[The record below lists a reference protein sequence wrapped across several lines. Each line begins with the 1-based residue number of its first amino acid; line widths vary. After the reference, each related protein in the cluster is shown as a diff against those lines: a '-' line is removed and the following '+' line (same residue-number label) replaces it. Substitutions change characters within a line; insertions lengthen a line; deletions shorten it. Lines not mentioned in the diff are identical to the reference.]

1 MKQRAFRFGRHQEM
15 TGILAMNDHHD
26 SSCKKVVLT
35 WNTGISH
42 KAGPNR
48 VAVELSHT
56 LTRIGLPVFRFDL
69 TGRGDSLPRKGEA
82 ATAVL
87 DVREAMN
94 YLQKEWGFE
103 EFILHGNC
111 SGAIDAHYVAQAD
124 SRVVGLSMV
133 DTYAY
138 RMAPYYKHYIL
149 KRLKSWAYWK
159 RLFKKVFSQQ
169 GGIDEQDAKD
179 QFWVPFPTLARIRSD
194 FRGFVDRKLPCLV
207 IFTGG
212 YDYIY
217 NYENQFRDMLKG
229 VDVSDIL
236 TLEHHTEADHL
247 YTFLDQRSRLMD
259 SISAWVL
266 RNFLV
271 TGTEE
276 QGPLPT
282 HAEAT
287 LTLSPPISQNSPLPK
302 GP

>member
-1 MKQRAFRFGRHQEM
+1 MKQRAVRFGRDQEM
-15 TGILAMNDHHD
+15 TGILATNDHHD
-26 SSCKKVVLT
+26 GSCKKVVLT

-69 TGRGDSLPRKGEA
+69 TGRGDSLPRKGEIA
-82 ATAVL
+82 SAVL

-111 SGAIDAHYVAQAD
+111 SGAIDAHYVAQVDA
-124 SRVVGLSMV
+124 RVVGLSMV

-138 RMAPYYKHYIL
+138 RVGAYYKHYIL
-149 KRLKSWAYWK
+149 KRIKSRAYWS
-159 RLFKKVFSQQ
+159 RLFRKIFSQET
-169 GGIDEQDAKD
+169 GIDLPDAKD
-179 QFWVPFPTLARIRSD
+179 QYWVPFPPLDRIRTD
-194 FRGFVDRKLPCLV
+194 FQGFVARKLPCLV
-207 IFTGG
+207 IFTSG
-212 YDYIY
+212 YDHLY

-266 RNFLV
+266 RNFFV
-271 TGTEE
+271 PGAE
-276 QGPLPT
+276 QLDPAP
-282 HAEAT
+282 AEAAVVSR
-287 LTLSPPISQNSPLPK
+287 LSQPVSQNSPLPAN
-302 GP
+302 P

>member
-1 MKQRAFRFGRHQEM
+1 MKQRAVRFGRHQEM
-15 TGILAMNDHHD
+15 TGILATSDHYD
-26 SSCKKVVLT
+26 GSCKKVVLT

-42 KAGPNR
+42 KVGPNR

-69 TGRGDSLPRKGEA
+69 TGRGDSLPRKGEIA
-82 ATAVL
+82 SAVL

-111 SGAIDAHYVAQAD
+111 SGAIDAHYVAQVDA
-124 SRVVGLSMV
+124 RVVGLSMV

-138 RMAPYYKHYIL
+138 RVGAYYKNYIL
-149 KRLKSWAYWK
+149 KRIKSRAYWS
-159 RLFKKVFSQQ
+159 RLFNKLISAETF
-169 GGIDEQDAKD
+169 IDEQDAKD
-179 QFWVPFPTLARIRSD
+179 QFWVPFPTLERIRTD
-194 FRGFVDRKLPCLV
+194 FKGFAARKLPCLV
-207 IFTGG
+207 IYTSG
-212 YDYIY
+212 YDYLY

-266 RNFLV
+266 RNFFV
-271 TGTEE
+271 PGTDQE
-276 QGPLPT
+276 GPLPGD
-282 HAEAT
+282 AGEVARF
-287 LTLSPPISQNSPLPK
+287 SPPISQSSHLPAN
-302 GP
+302 P

>member
-1 MKQRAFRFGRHQEM
+1 MKQRAVRFGRHQEM
-15 TGILAMNDHHD
+15 TGILATHD
-26 SSCKKVVLT
+26 QYDGSCRKVVLT

-42 KAGPNR
+42 KMGPNR

-69 TGRGDSLPRKGEA
+69 TGRGDSLPRKGEMA
-82 ATAVL
+82 STVL

-111 SGAIDAHYVAQAD
+111 SGAIDAHYVAQVDA
-124 SRVVGLSMV
+124 RVVGLSMV

-138 RMAPYYKHYIL
+138 RVGAYYKHYIL
-149 KRLKSWAYWK
+149 KRLKSRAYWE

-179 QFWVPFPTLARIRSD
+179 QFWIPFPTLDRIRAD
-194 FRGFVDRKLPCLV
+194 FRGFVARKMPCLV
-207 IFTGG
+207 IFTSG
-212 YDYIY
+212 YDYLY

-247 YTFLDQRSRLMD
+247 YTFLDQRNRLMD

-266 RNFLV
+266 RNFHLA
-271 TGTEE
+271 GTE
-276 QGPLPT
+276 QRGPLP
-282 HAEAT
+282 ADEGAL
-287 LTLSPPISQNSPLPK
+287 LTLSQPISRNSPLPV